1 MADHGLRLRRLSAPN
16 PVSTITAAPSNTHG
30 PCPPPGGD
38 VGGPVEASAVR
49 ADGETD
55 DPSAWIASEGEALA
69 VVSAGVAVAALPA
82 GAAAPFAGGAAV
94 AARGGGH
101 TWLNETTGGRVP
113 VPTE

>member
-1 MADHGLRLRRLSAPN
+1 MADHGLRRRRLSAPN
-16 PVSTITAAPSNTHG
+16 PVSTITAAPSNTQG

-69 VVSAGVAVAALPA
+69 VVSAGVGVAALPA